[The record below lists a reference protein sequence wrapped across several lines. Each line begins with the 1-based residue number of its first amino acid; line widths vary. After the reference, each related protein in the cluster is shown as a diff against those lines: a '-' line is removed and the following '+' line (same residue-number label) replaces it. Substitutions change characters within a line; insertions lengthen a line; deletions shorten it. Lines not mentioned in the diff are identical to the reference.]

1 MSDLLWM
8 PRNYRL
14 YIPKEYNVKT
24 GLKKKYRLK
33 IQTLP
38 KIITHASP
46 NMSIIPAS
54 AENILKIVNYL
65 FEK

>member
-1 MSDLLWM
+1 MNASELSSVYTQRVQRQD
-8 PRNYRL
+8 RT
-14 YIPKEYNVKT
+14 E
-24 GLKKKYRLK
+24 KKYRLK